1 MVTLLTIITTVG
13 YAKLYYIQ
21 LLKELMI
28 ELKKG
33 CSGDVNRLDCLL
45 GYITA
50 LEYDIKEGIND
61 DVTQDIYIKL
71 LKELGGFTGDYII
84 DTEVVNN
91 WNVIGVTSG
100 IWGSI
105 TGNIYNQTDLIELIK
120 SNSLSIIQ
128 VTYSDLGSDH
138 KTYTNVKLA
147 GKNYVIF
154 QAVIN
159 GFLTS
164 PDYVIY
170 NPSGGFTLVNEMV
183 AGDILYLFGE
193 SFAYVFPE
201 GVSEIYNALNRTTA
215 GAVLDARQGKV
226 LYDLLR
232 GIGGLKIDENTPVAA
247 NEAAAIALQL
257 QPYTL
262 YITPTG
268 EVRYKLL
275 NGVAP
280 NAPTNGIV
288 DDTNDTF
295 TFTGGV
301 I

>member
-1 MVTLLTIITTVG
+1 MINTNPITESCCDSESVP
-13 YAKLYYIQ
+13 LN
-21 LLKELMI
+21 LNLPLES
-28 ELKKG
+28 G
-33 CSGDVNRLDCLL
+33 CSG
-45 GYITA
+45 GSGTTA
-50 LEYDIKEGIND
+50 
-61 DVTQDIYIKL
+61 
-71 LKELGGFTGDYII
+71 
-84 DTEVVNN
+84 
-91 WNVIGVTSG
+91 
-100 IWGSI
+100 WGTI
-105 TGNIYNQTDLIELIK
+105 QGNIYNQTDLIELIN
-120 SNSLSIIQ
+120 SNTFSVIQ
-128 VTYSDLGSDH
+128 ITYSDLQVDH

-170 NPSGGFTLVNEMV
+170 NPNGGFMLVNEMV
-183 AGDILYLFGE
+183 PGDILYLFGE

-201 GVSEIYNALNRTTA
+201 GVSEVYNALNRTTA

-226 LYDLLR
+226 LYDLLQ

-257 QPYTL
+257 EPYTL

-275 NGVAP
+275 NGIIP
-280 NAPTNGIV
+280 NAPTNGVV
-288 DDTNDTF
+288 DNENDTF

-301 I
+301 L